1 MIEKIIIIKN
11 KIEKE
16 INNINNLYEK
26 TINDLTNSF
35 LQKHE
40 ILIKEENNIKEKL
53 QIEVTKTKEKLEN
66 YLSET
71 NNQIKINEKIQ
82 QGIKKLDK
90 EEKNIIKDLT
100 YISKIN
106 KNKKEMKI
114 LSNELMKSIKFNYE
128 ENNIKYE
135 EYYFNGIPIPK
146 NIEIKDINYN
156 SININWEIDNN
167 IDNNKIK
174 YIIEIRKENEK
185 FNKIYEGNNKN
196 YLINNLLE
204 NTNYEFRI
212 CSFYNDSYGNWTEIQ
227 KVKTDVFSNIL
238 KESKREDEF
247 ISKILEWSGY
257 KRMELIYRGS
267 RDGTT
272 SNIFHNKCDNK
283 GPTIILFKNEKGNIY
298 GGYCPISW
306 KSEGGWQSVPEAFIF
321 TLTNIYNIEPTK
333 FNRTNDQYG
342 IYFGSNYGSFFGN
355 GGTNIGFRI
364 DYSKNNNCYSY
375 FGHSGY
381 LSYQDSLGKGK
392 SIFTGDLNN
401 NNK

>member
-1 MIEKIIIIKN
+1 MIEKIINIKN

-53 QIEVTKTKEKLEN
+53 QIEVTKTKEKLEY
-66 YLSET
+66 YLSQT

-82 QGIKKLDK
+82 QGIKKLNK
-90 EEKNIIKDLT
+90 EEKNIIRDLT

-146 NIEIKDINYN
+146 NIEIKDIKYN

-196 YLINNLLE
+196 CILNNLSI

-212 CSFYNDSYGNWTEIQ
+212 CSFYNDSYGKWSEIK
-227 KVKTDVFSNIL
+227 KVKTNDIDSNIL

-247 ISKILEWSGY
+247 IPKILEWSGY

-306 KSEGGWQSVPEAFIF
+306 NSNGGWKSVPEAFIF

-333 FNRTNDQYG
+333 FNRGNDQYG
-342 IYFGSNYGSFFGN
+342 ILFNSNCG
-355 GGTNIGFRI
+355 
-364 DYSKNNNCYSY
+364 
-375 FGHSGY
+375 
-381 LSYQDSLGKGK
+381 LGLEMTQ
-392 SIFTGDLNN
+392 I
-401 NNK
+401 

>member
-66 YLSET
+66 YLSQT

-90 EEKNIIKDLT
+90 EEKNIIKNLT

-146 NIEIKDINYN
+146 
-156 SININWEIDNN
+156 
-167 IDNNKIK
+167 
-174 YIIEIRKENEK
+174 
-185 FNKIYEGNNKN
+185 
-196 YLINNLLE
+196 
-204 NTNYEFRI
+204 
-212 CSFYNDSYGNWTEIQ
+212 
-227 KVKTDVFSNIL
+227 IL
-238 KESKREDEF
+238 K
-247 ISKILEWSGY
+247 
-257 KRMELIYRGS
+257 
-267 RDGTT
+267 
-272 SNIFHNKCDNK
+272 
-283 GPTIILFKNEKGNIY
+283 
-298 GGYCPISW
+298 
-306 KSEGGWQSVPEAFIF
+306 
-321 TLTNIYNIEPTK
+321 
-333 FNRTNDQYG
+333 
-342 IYFGSNYGSFFGN
+342 
-355 GGTNIGFRI
+355 
-364 DYSKNNNCYSY
+364 
-375 FGHSGY
+375 
-381 LSYQDSLGKGK
+381 
-392 SIFTGDLNN
+392 
-401 NNK
+401 